1 MVKLGQNSLI
11 VADLTENIWIYTR
24 ISPENHPALRSGF
37 AGYRANPR
45 WSAIKYLAWKQGYQW
60 REELSAGRLT
70 IRQSD
75 SQLVAA
81 TETQKTT
88 TLKSAIL
95 HQPILVS

>member
-24 ISPENHPALRSGF
+24 ISPENHAALRSGF

-45 WSAIKYLAWKQGYQW
+45 WSATKYLAWKQGYQW
-60 REELSAGRLT
+60 REDLSIGRLT

-75 SQLVAA
+75 SQLLA
-81 TETQKTT
+81 TTEIQKTT
-88 TLKSAIL
+88 SVKSVIL
-95 HQPILVS
+95 HQRILVS